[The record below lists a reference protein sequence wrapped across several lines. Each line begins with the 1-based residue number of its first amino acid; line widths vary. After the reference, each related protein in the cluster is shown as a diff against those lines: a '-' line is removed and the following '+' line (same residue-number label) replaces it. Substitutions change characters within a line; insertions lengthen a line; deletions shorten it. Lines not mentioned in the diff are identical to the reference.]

1 MSMPSPEPVLTELD
15 KFSHSSSSSPSTSV
29 SPTDFSKNKYG
40 CFLPPIS
47 AAASASPLDIVH
59 SLELISGADHGNVS
73 ADVSYANMSLLDHIT
88 TSSACSAPATLGT
101 YTHGQ
106 YEYELLELMSNPD
119 ELLTDPKSLLAT
131 SAQLTPIH

>member
-15 KFSHSSSSSPSTSV
+15 KLSHSTSSSPSTSG
-29 SPTDFSKNKYG
+29 SPTDFSKNNYG
-40 CFLPPIS
+40 CFLPSIGPAVS
-47 AAASASPLDIVH
+47 ASALDIVH
-59 SLELISGADHGNVS
+59 SLELISGADHAVS
-73 ADVSYANMSLLDHIT
+73 ADVSYTNMSLLDHMT

-119 ELLTDPKSLLAT
+119 DLLTDPKSLLAT
-131 SAQLTPIH
+131 SVQPTPIH